1 VAVLKLHRA
10 VVIAAALLAFAA
22 AAPSGAQ
29 APPAPTEYQV
39 KAVFLFN
46 FSQFVDWP
54 AASFADGRS
63 PLVIG
68 VLGSDPF
75 GATLDEIVR
84 DETVNGRPLAV
95 RRYQSVEQIDACH
108 ILFIDRSQDAQLDAV
123 FGALKDRSV
132 LTVGDFEGFARRG
145 GIIRFVTVGNKIRM
159 RVNLTAAQQAKLTI
173 SSKLLRPAQIVAPGQ
188 D

>member
-1 VAVLKLHRA
+1 MAVLKLRHTAAIVA
-10 VVIAAALLAFAA
+10 VLLALA
-22 AAPSGAQ
+22 AAPGRAQ

-39 KAVFLFN
+39 KAIFLFN

-54 AASFADGRS
+54 AAAFADGRS

-84 DETVNGRPLAV
+84 GETVNGRPLAV
-95 RRYQSVEQIDACH
+95 RRYESVEQIEACH
-108 ILFIDRSQDAQLDAV
+108 ILFIERSQDEQLDAV
-123 FGALKDRSV
+123 LAALKGRNV

-145 GIIRFVTVGNKIRM
+145 GIIRFVTVGNKIRL
-159 RVNLTAAQQAKLTI
+159 RVNLAAAQDAKLTI

>member
-1 VAVLKLHRA
+1 VAVLKLRH
-10 VVIAAALLAFAA
+10 AAAIVAVLLALV
-22 AAPSGAQ
+22 AAPGHAQ
-29 APPAPTEYQV
+29 APTEYQV
-39 KAVFLFN
+39 KAIFLFN

-54 AASFADGRS
+54 VVSFADDRS

-84 DETVNGRPLAV
+84 GETVNGRPLEV
-95 RRYQSVEQIDACH
+95 RRYGSVEQIDACH
-108 ILFIDRSQDAQLDAV
+108 ILFIERSQDKRLDAV
-123 FGALKDRSV
+123 LAALKGRSV
-132 LTVGDFEGFARRG
+132 LTVGDFEGFLRHG
-145 GIIRFVTVGNKIRM
+145 GIIRFVTVGNKIRL
-159 RVNLTAAQQAKLTI
+159 RVNLAAAQDAKLTI